1 MRHRHCEFRGRE
13 GGRQSGVLHGGEDCG
28 ATSAATA
35 ASSRATAGKRVAG
48 YSAPHGRREFLD
60 GISFNSA
67 AGVVAPHGNADR
79 PPYPGNPHT
88 GCAVPQGQAAGIA
101 QLERPAARSLQ
112 CGRGGTGASG
122 NLAALAR
129 GRGDDFRRHRVPGK
143 NAGGDRG
150 GIGTLAGA
158 RFGLAERG
166 IFRGS
171 ERKSERRSE
180 RRPERGRRMTIQ
192 GHRSER
198 IAEEI
203 RNEVSL
209 MLAGELKDPRLAAP
223 VMVTEVRMGA
233 GMRTVRVFVS
243 LAGDEAERA
252 TTLEGLQAAKGY
264 VRHELVER
272 LHMRRAPEVLF
283 ILDETEEY
291 NNRIEN
297 LLRKAKNPEEHSS

>member
-1 MRHRHCEFRGRE
+1 
-13 GGRQSGVLHGGEDCG
+13 
-28 ATSAATA
+28 
-35 ASSRATAGKRVAG
+35 
-48 YSAPHGRREFLD
+48 
-60 GISFNSA
+60 
-67 AGVVAPHGNADR
+67 
-79 PPYPGNPHT
+79 
-88 GCAVPQGQAAGIA
+88 
-101 QLERPAARSLQ
+101 
-112 CGRGGTGASG
+112 
-122 NLAALAR
+122 
-129 GRGDDFRRHRVPGK
+129 
-143 NAGGDRG
+143 
-150 GIGTLAGA
+150 
-158 RFGLAERG
+158 
-166 IFRGS
+166 
-171 ERKSERRSE
+171 
-180 RRPERGRRMTIQ
+180 MTIQ

-291 NNRIEN
+291 GNRIEN
-297 LLRKAKNPEEHSS
+297 LLRKAKNPRSAVREHGNRPAHIYFALAIGRAINTAHAGSSDRGPVTYKTIHVSHTQTAAR

>member
-1 MRHRHCEFRGRE
+1 MRHRHREFRGRE

-28 ATSAATA
+28 AASAATA
-35 ASSRATAGKRVAG
+35 ASARASAGKRVG
-48 YSAPHGRREFLD
+48 SGSAPHGRTEFLD

-79 PPYPGNPHT
+79 PPYAGNSHT
-88 GCAVPQGQAAGIA
+88 GCAVPQGQAAGVA

-112 CGRGGTGASG
+112 CGRGGAGASR

-129 GRGDDFRRHRVPGK
+129 GRGDDFRGHRVPGK
-143 NAGGDRG
+143 NAGGNRG
-150 GIGTLAGA
+150 GIGTPAGA
-158 RFGLAERG
+158 RFGFAERG
-166 IFRGS
+166 IF
-171 ERKSERRSE
+171 RRSE
-180 RRPERGRRMTIQ
+180 RRPERRPERGKRMTIQ

-243 LAGDEAERA
+243 LAGNEAERA

-291 NNRIEN
+291 GNRIEN
-297 LLRKAKNPEEHSS
+297 LLRKAKNPEERSS